1 MVHVWTRRP
10 TRKLSRGLFDEEG
23 EILLKLATKIIIALF
38 LGAITGLLL
47 NLFAPNVFK
56 VLDPYLFTPLGQIFL
71 NLIKMLVVPIVFFSI
86 TLGVAGLGDPKK
98 LGRIGV
104 KTITY
109 FLLTTT
115 FAIIIGISLALLIKP
130 GAFGDFDTKAA
141 DYSAEEA
148 PSMAETLL
156 NIIPTNPVQS
166 LVEGNMLQI
175 IVFCVFLGLGI
186 AMLGKK
192 TEGLLKLF
200 EQGNELM
207 MYLVGVVMKFAPYG
221 TFGLIATAIGSQG
234 LDAMKAMGLYFSVVL
249 IALILHFFLT
259 YGSTIAI
266 LAKRNPIAFF
276 KGFSPAMVVA
286 FSTSSSN
293 AVLPVSMETAQKRLK
308 ALPEPISSFVQPL
321 GATINMDGTAIMQG
335 VATIFIAQVYG
346 VELTL
351 VQMLTVVLTAVLASV
366 GTAGVPGVGLI
377 MLAMVLNS
385 VNLPVEGIALILGI
399 DRLLDMARTVVNITG
414 DAACAVIVTETEKKH
429 EKDISS
435 PNLSL

>member
-1 MVHVWTRRP
+1 M
-10 TRKLSRGLFDEEG
+10 GLFDEEG
-23 EILLKLATKIIIALF
+23 EILLKLATKIIIALIV
-38 LGAITGLLL
+38 GAITGLLL
-47 NLFAPNVFK
+47 NIFAPNVFK

-98 LGRIGV
+98 LGRIGA
-104 KTITY
+104 KSILY

-115 FAIIIGISLALLIKP
+115 FAIIIAMSLALLIKP
-130 GAFGDFDTKAA
+130 GSFGSFDTKG
-141 DYSAEEA
+141 AEYEPQEA
-148 PSMAETLL
+148 PSTTDTLL
-156 NIIPTNPVQS
+156 NIIPSNPVQS

-186 AMLGKK
+186 AVLGKK
-192 TEGLLKLF
+192 TEGLLKIL

-207 MYLVGVVMKFAPYG
+207 MYLVGMVMKFAPYG
-221 TFGLIATAIGSQG
+221 TFGLIVTAIGSQG
-234 LDAMKAMGLYFSVVL
+234 LDAIKAMGLYFTVVL
-249 IALILHFFLT
+249 VALLVHFFLT
-259 YGSTIAI
+259 YGSTLA
-266 LAKRNPIAFF
+266 LFAKRNPFTFF
-276 KGFSPAMVVA
+276 KDFSPAMVVA
-286 FSTSSSN
+286 FSTSSSS
-293 AVLPVSMETAQKRLK
+293 AVLPVSMETAQRKLK
-308 ALPEPISSFVQPL
+308 VPEPISSFVQPL

-335 VATIFIAQVYG
+335 VATVFIAQVFG

-351 VQMLTVVLTAVLASV
+351 MQMLTVVLTAVLASI

-385 VNLPVEGIALILGI
+385 VGLPVEGIGLILGI

-429 EKDISS
+429 EKDTVS
-435 PNLSL
+435 PNLSM